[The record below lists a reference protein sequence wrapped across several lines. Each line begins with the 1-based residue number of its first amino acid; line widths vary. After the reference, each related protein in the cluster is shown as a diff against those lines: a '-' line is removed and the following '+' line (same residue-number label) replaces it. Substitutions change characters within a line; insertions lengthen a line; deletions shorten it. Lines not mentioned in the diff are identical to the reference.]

1 MNNADTLALPQAALS
16 DYLSQH
22 VLGFR
27 GPLSAEKFKG
37 GQSNPTYLIRA
48 ASGNYVLRRKPPGV
62 LLASAHAVDREF
74 RVLSALSPTDVP
86 VAKPLHYCSDDA
98 IIGSA
103 FYVME
108 YVDGRVFWDP
118 ALPEIA
124 VHDRAAYYREIA
136 RVLGNIHRLNPNE
149 IGLGDYGKPGNYFAR
164 QLKRWGEQYQQSA
177 TEVIPAMDQLLASL
191 NARVPADNESAA
203 LAAGSNSTSA
213 ALAARPASTSA
224 PALVHGD
231 FRVDNLMFHASEPKI
246 IAVMDWE
253 LSTLGEALS
262 DAGYFCMA
270 LRLPANPTLPGLA
283 GKDRAEIGVPQE
295 SEWLADY
302 FSSSGREKPADWPF
316 YLAFNFF
323 RLAAIAQGVKKRAAL
338 GNASNARANEVGAM
352 VDLLAKQGL
361 AALDGA

>member
-1 MNNADTLALPQAALS
+1 MTATTLALPEAALA

-22 VLGFR
+22 IAGFS

-48 ASGNYVLRRKPPGV
+48 ASGNYVVRRKPPGV

-74 RVLSALSPTDVP
+74 RVLAALSNTDVP
-86 VAKPLHYCSDDA
+86 VARPLHLCLDEA

-118 ALPEIA
+118 ALPDIVAHE
-124 VHDRAAYYREIA
+124 RGAYYREIA
-136 RVLGNIHRLNPNE
+136 RVLGKIHRLNPSA
-149 IGLGDYGKPGNYFAR
+149 IGLADYGKPGNYFAR
-164 QLKRWGEQYQQSA
+164 QLKRWGEQYQLSA
-177 TEVIPAMDQLLASL
+177 TEAMPAMDQLIASL
-191 NARVPADNESAA
+191 NARVPADNQA
-203 LAAGSNSTSA
+203 
-213 ALAARPASTSA
+213 A

-231 FRVDNLMFHASEPKI
+231 FRIDNLMFHHTEPKI

-283 GKDRAEIGVPQE
+283 GKNRTELGIPLE
-295 SEWLADY
+295 SEWLFDY
-302 FSSSGREKPADWPF
+302 FASSGREQPADWAF

-323 RLAAIAQGVKKRAAL
+323 RLAAIAQGVKKRAL
-338 GNASNARANEVGAM
+338 MGNASNARANEVGAM
-352 VDLLAKQGL
+352 VHLLAQAGL
-361 AALDGA
+361 MALDGI

>member
-1 MNNADTLALPQAALS
+1 MTDFSLSNAGTLALPEAALS

-22 VLGFR
+22 ISGFR

-74 RVLSALSPTDVP
+74 RVLSALSNTDVP

-108 YVDGRVFWDP
+108 YVDGRVFWNP

-124 VHDRAAYYREIA
+124 AHERAAYYREIA
-136 RVLGNIHRLNPNE
+136 RVLGNIHRLNPDE

-164 QLKRWGEQYQQSA
+164 QLKRWAEQYQQSA
-177 TEVIPAMDQLLASL
+177 TEVIPAMDQLIASL
-191 NARVPADNESAA
+191 NARVPADTEI
-203 LAAGSNSTSA
+203 SNK
-213 ALAARPASTSA
+213 ARA

-231 FRVDNLMFHASEPKI
+231 FRVDNLMFHPTEPKI

-283 GKDRAEIGVPQE
+283 GKNRAEMGIPQE
-295 SEWLADY
+295 SEWLTDY
-302 FSSSGREKPADWPF
+302 FSSSGREKPADWAF

-338 GNASNARANEVGAM
+338 GNASNSRANEVGAM
-352 VDLLAKQGL
+352 VDLLALQGL

>member
-1 MNNADTLALPQAALS
+1 MTVSTLALPEAALS
-16 DYLSQH
+16 EYLSQH
-22 VLGFR
+22 VAGFC

-74 RVLSALSPTDVP
+74 RVLSALAHTDVP
-86 VAKPLHYCSDDA
+86 VATPLHYCSDGA

-124 VHDRAAYYREIA
+124 SDQRGAYYREIA
-136 RVLGNIHRLNPNE
+136 RVLGKIHRLNPNE
-149 IGLGDYGKPGNYFAR
+149 IGLADYGKPGNYFAR

-177 TEVIPAMDQLLASL
+177 TEVIPAMDQLIASL
-191 NARVPADNESAA
+191 NLRVPADSEI
-203 LAAGSNSTSA
+203 SNKTW
-213 ALAARPASTSA
+213 A

-231 FRVDNLMFHASEPKI
+231 FRVDNLMFHPTEPKI

-283 GKDRAEIGVPQE
+283 GKNRHEMGIPQE
-295 SEWLADY
+295 GEWLSDY
-302 FSSSGREKPADWPF
+302 FASSGRVQPADWAF

-352 VDLLAKQGL
+352 VNLLAKLGL

>member
-1 MNNADTLALPQAALS
+1 MTVPTLALPEAALS

-22 VLGFR
+22 IPVFC

-48 ASGNYVLRRKPPGV
+48 VSGNYVLRRKPPGV

-74 RVLSALSPTDVP
+74 RVLSALSATDVP
-86 VAKPLHYCSDDA
+86 VATPLHYCSDEA
-98 IIGSA
+98 VIGSA
-103 FYVME
+103 FYLME
-108 YVDGRVFWDP
+108 YVDGRVFWNP

-124 VHDRAAYYREIA
+124 IDQRGAYYREIA
-136 RVLGNIHRLNPNE
+136 RVLGKIHRLNPSE

-164 QLKRWGEQYQQSA
+164 QLKRWGEQYQQSVI
-177 TEVIPAMDQLLASL
+177 EVIPAMDQLITRL
-191 NARVPADNESAA
+191 NARIPADSE
-203 LAAGSNSTSA
+203 
-213 ALAARPASTSA
+213 SA

-231 FRVDNLMFHASEPKI
+231 FRVDNLMFHPTKPKI

-262 DAGYFCMA
+262 DASYFCMA

-283 GKDRAEIGVPQE
+283 GKNRDELGIPHEG
-295 SEWLADY
+295 EWLSDY
-302 FSSSGREKPADWPF
+302 FASSGRAKPADWAF

-323 RLAAIAQGVKKRAAL
+323 RLAAIAQGVKKRSVL

>member
-1 MNNADTLALPQAALS
+1 MTVSTLALPEAALS

-22 VLGFR
+22 VAGFC

-74 RVLSALSPTDVP
+74 RVLSALVKTDVP
-86 VAKPLHYCSDDA
+86 VARPLHYCSDDA

-103 FYVME
+103 FYLME

-118 ALPEIA
+118 ALPDIA
-124 VHDRAAYYREIA
+124 IDQRGAYYREIA
-136 RVLGNIHRLNPNE
+136 RVLGRIHRLNPSK

-177 TEVIPAMDQLLASL
+177 TEVIPAMDQLITSL
-191 NARVPADNESAA
+191 NARVPADSEI
-203 LAAGSNSTSA
+203 SNKTW
-213 ALAARPASTSA
+213 A

-231 FRVDNLMFHASEPKI
+231 FRVDNLMFHPTEPKI

-262 DAGYFCMA
+262 DASYFCMA

-283 GKDRAEIGVPQE
+283 GKNRQELGIPQE
-295 SEWLADY
+295 SEWLSDY
-302 FSSSGREKPADWPF
+302 FASSGRAQPTDWAF

-323 RLAAIAQGVKKRAAL
+323 RLAAIAQGVKKRAVL

-352 VDLLAKQGL
+352 VDLLAKWGL
-361 AALDGA
+361 ATLDQA

>member
-1 MNNADTLALPQAALS
+1 MNVSTLALPEATLS
-16 DYLSQH
+16 AYLSQH
-22 VLGFR
+22 VVGFR

-74 RVLSALSPTDVP
+74 RVLAALSHTDVP
-86 VAKPLHYCSDDA
+86 VATPLHYCSDEA

-108 YVDGRVFWDP
+108 FVDGRVFWDP

-124 VHDRAAYYREIA
+124 QQQRGAYYREIA
-136 RVLGNIHRLNPNE
+136 RVLGKIHRINPNE
-149 IGLGDYGKPGNYFAR
+149 IGLGDFGKPGNYFAR
-164 QLKRWGEQYQQSA
+164 QLKRWGEQYQQSV
-177 TEVIPAMDQLLASL
+177 TEVISTMDELIIRLS
-191 NARVPADNESAA
+191 ARVPPDSD
-203 LAAGSNSTSA
+203 
-213 ALAARPASTSA
+213 SA

-231 FRVDNLMFHASEPKI
+231 FRVDNLMFHPTEPKI

-270 LRLPANPTLPGLA
+270 LRLPVNPTLPGLA
-283 GKDRAEIGVPQE
+283 GKNRQELGIPQE
-295 SEWLADY
+295 SEWLSDY
-302 FSSSGREKPADWPF
+302 FASSGRSKPNDWAF

-323 RLAAIAQGVKKRAAL
+323 RLAAIAQGVKKRAVL
-338 GNASNARANEVGAM
+338 GNASSARAYEVGAM
-352 VDLLAKQGL
+352 VNLLAEAGV

>member
-1 MNNADTLALPQAALS
+1 MTVSTLALPEVALS

-22 VLGFR
+22 ISGFH

-74 RVLSALSPTDVP
+74 RVLSALSATDVP

-108 YVDGRVFWDP
+108 YLDGRVFWDP
-118 ALPEIA
+118 ALPEILA
-124 VHDRAAYYREIA
+124 HERAAYYREIA
-136 RVLGNIHRLNPNE
+136 RVLGNIHRLNPND

-177 TEVIPAMDQLLASL
+177 TEVIPAMDQLIEKL
-191 NARVPADNESAA
+191 NARVPTDSE
-203 LAAGSNSTSA
+203 
-213 ALAARPASTSA
+213 SA

-231 FRVDNLMFHASEPKI
+231 FRVDNLMFHPTEPKI

-283 GKDRAEIGVPQE
+283 GKNRAEIGVPQE

-352 VDLLAKQGL
+352 VGLLAKQGL

>member
-1 MNNADTLALPQAALS
+1 MNNADILALPEAALS

-22 VLGFR
+22 VPDFC

-108 YVDGRVFWDP
+108 YVDGRVFWNP

-124 VHDRAAYYREIA
+124 VHERAAYYQEIA
-136 RVLGNIHRLNPNE
+136 RVLGNIHRLNPND

-177 TEVIPAMDQLLASL
+177 TEVIPAMDQLIEKL
-191 NARVPADNESAA
+191 NARVPPDNE
-203 LAAGSNSTSA
+203 
-213 ALAARPASTSA
+213 SA

-231 FRVDNLMFHASEPKI
+231 FRVDNLMFHPTEPKI

-283 GKDRAEIGVPQE
+283 GKDRTEIGVPQE
-295 SEWLADY
+295 SEWLSDY

-338 GNASNARANEVGAM
+338 GNASNARANDVGAM
-352 VDLLAKQGL
+352 VGLLAKQGL
-361 AALDGA
+361 AALDGG

>member
-1 MNNADTLALPQAALS
+1 MTVSILALPEAALS
-16 DYLSQH
+16 DYLTQH
-22 VLGFR
+22 IPGFS

-37 GQSNPTYLIRA
+37 GQSNPTYLIKA
-48 ASGNYVLRRKPPGV
+48 GSGSYVLRRKPPGV

-74 RVLSALSPTDVP
+74 RVLSALSNTDVP
-86 VAKPLHYCSDDA
+86 VARPLHLCVDVT
-98 IIGSA
+98 IIGSE
-103 FYVME
+103 FYLME

-118 ALPEIA
+118 ALPEIS
-124 VHDRAAYYREIA
+124 VQERGAYYREIA
-136 RVLGNIHRLNPNE
+136 RVLGSIHRLNPSE
-149 IGLGDYGKPGNYFAR
+149 IGLADYGKPGNYFAR

-177 TEVIPAMDQLLASL
+177 TEAIPAMDQLIASL
-191 NARVPADNESAA
+191 NARVPADNE
-203 LAAGSNSTSA
+203 G
-213 ALAARPASTSA
+213 A

-231 FRVDNLMFHASEPKI
+231 FRVDNLMFHTTEPRI

-283 GKDRAEIGVPQE
+283 GKNRAEMGIPLE
-295 SEWLADY
+295 AEWLSDY
-302 FSSSGREKPADWPF
+302 FLSSGREQPADWAF

-352 VDLLAKQGL
+352 VNLLAEQGL
-361 AALDGA
+361 ASLVVV

>member
-1 MNNADTLALPQAALS
+1 MTVPTLALPEAALS

-22 VLGFR
+22 IPVFC

-48 ASGNYVLRRKPPGV
+48 VSGNYVLRRKPPGV

-74 RVLSALSPTDVP
+74 RVLSALSATDVP
-86 VAKPLHYCSDDA
+86 VATPLHYCSDEA
-98 IIGSA
+98 VIGSA
-103 FYVME
+103 FYLME
-108 YVDGRVFWDP
+108 YVDGRVFWNP

-124 VHDRAAYYREIA
+124 IDQRGAYYREIA
-136 RVLGNIHRLNPNE
+136 RVLGKIHRLNPSE
-149 IGLGDYGKPGNYFAR
+149 IGLGDYGKPGTYFAR
-164 QLKRWGEQYQQSA
+164 QLKRWGEQYQQSVI
-177 TEVIPAMDQLLASL
+177 EVIPAMDQLITRLT
-191 NARVPADNESAA
+191 ARIPADSE
-203 LAAGSNSTSA
+203 
-213 ALAARPASTSA
+213 SA

-231 FRVDNLMFHASEPKI
+231 FRVDNLMFHPTKPKI

-262 DAGYFCMA
+262 DASYFCMA

-283 GKDRAEIGVPQE
+283 GKNRDELGIPHEG
-295 SEWLADY
+295 EWLSDY
-302 FSSSGREKPADWPF
+302 FASSGRAKPADWAF

-323 RLAAIAQGVKKRAAL
+323 RLAAIAQGVKKRSVL